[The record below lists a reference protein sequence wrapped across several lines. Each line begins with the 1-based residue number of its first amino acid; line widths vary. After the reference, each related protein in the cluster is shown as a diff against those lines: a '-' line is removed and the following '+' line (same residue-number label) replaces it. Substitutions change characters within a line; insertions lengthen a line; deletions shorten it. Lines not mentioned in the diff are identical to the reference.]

1 MPILESG
8 DPTGPIENGIT
19 YIVRPVLLFTL
30 LFYLFAIIEFK
41 KQEKP
46 FMQLGKRSW
55 MACWRESGDIQLPN
69 CPLTP
74 SFPLGTA
81 SWRFEVTTKVRL
93 STRATSTGSVRA
105 NQLQIYN
112 DVRENDK

>member
-1 MPILESG
+1 MVV
-8 DPTGPIENGIT
+8 
-19 YIVRPVLLFTL
+19 YIVILPVLKNRILR
-30 LFYLFAIIEFK
+30 

-55 MACWRESGDIQLPN
+55 MACWRDSGDIQLPN

-105 NQLQIYN
+105 NQLPIYN
-112 DVRENDK
+112 DVRENDKNEMNRITQTHDISQVLFVI